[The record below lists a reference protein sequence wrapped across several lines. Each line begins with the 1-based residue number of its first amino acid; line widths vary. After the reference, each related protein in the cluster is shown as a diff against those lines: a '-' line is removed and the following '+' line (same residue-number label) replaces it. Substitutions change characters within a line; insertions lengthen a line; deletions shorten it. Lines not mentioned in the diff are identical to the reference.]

1 MTKIAD
7 ELKYQ
12 IYNNNKMAEK
22 LNSKIPDGPLAEK
35 WTKRKSEIHLVSR
48 YSPEQ

>member
-1 MTKIAD
+1 MEDNRLVFSLKMTKIAD

-35 WTKRKSEIHLVSR
+35 WT
-48 YSPEQ
+48 